1 MHIRNLYGFPRNGA
15 GRVKRVF
22 EFQTGDL
29 VRLIQPKGKYAGEH
43 VGRLAGI
50 RADGRLDIQAA
61 IGKVTANWRNFTLL
75 QRGDGYAYAH

>member
-1 MHIRNLYGFPRNGA
+1 
-15 GRVKRVF
+15 
-22 EFQTGDL
+22 
-29 VRLIQPKGKYAGEH
+29 VRLNQQKGKYAGEY

-75 QRGDGYAYAH
+75 QRGDGYAYALLRENRRVRVEGRIAIH